1 MFTVRGPYL
10 LLRSLSLLP
19 SATVATA
26 LSLIALGLGPYER
39 TVMLRDGVVGHPM
52 PLVLGL
58 GALATLPL
66 WDHAA
71 DRNAESLPR
80 SSRVI
85 RCVRSGAV
93 LTISAIPYIV
103 SASAPWLSSAVIRN
117 LSLGIVAL
125 ALGGLFDAAPV
136 AGTAWSGYLAAS
148 WFFGTPGYGEPAA
161 AWAIPVSPPDPG
173 LAVATF
179 VLALSVL
186 AAYIAIG
193 PLHASG
199 RSRAGK
205 T

>member
-19 SATVATA
+19 SASLATA

-39 TVMLRDGVVGHPM
+39 AVMLRDGAVGHPM

-80 SSRVI
+80 SPRVI

-93 LTISAIPYIV
+93 LAVSVIPCIV
-103 SASAPWLSSAVIRN
+103 TASAPWLSSAVITN

-136 AGTAWSGYLAAS
+136 AGIALSAYLAAS

-161 AWAIPVSPPDPG
+161 AWSIPVRPPDPG

-179 VLALSVL
+179 LLALAVL
-186 AAYIAIG
+186 AAYVSIG
-193 PLHASG
+193 PLRGSA
-199 RSRAGK
+199 RERDGK
-205 T
+205 A